1 MMIMTALT
9 ELSAYFTGSAP
20 SLLFAATTGAGLC
33 GAYLFQLWR
42 TTKAIASQQRI
53 PVSLGLQ
60 RLASMTLV
68 IGCFYLLM
76 RLTDGYHLI
85 VALSVFFVIKQLTLG
100 SVTRQSHKPNKEV
113 QADVHIP
120 G

>member
-20 SLLFAATTGAGLC
+20 SLLFAATIGAGLC

-60 RLASMTLV
+60 RLASNP
-68 IGCFYLLM
+68 GYRLLLPADAING
-76 RLTDGYHLI
+76 RLPSDSRAECVLRH
-85 VALSVFFVIKQLTLG
+85 
-100 SVTRQSHKPNKEV
+100 
-113 QADVHIP
+113 
-120 G
+120 